1 MDREEIRY
9 LLGSTIYARAKA
21 YENRVQDLECETAEN
36 GVRHLSADVRGSGRN
51 LYRTQAWLRQNGSFV
66 SASCTCPFNEN
77 GEGPCCK
84 HIGALLLHEVDEP
97 EEKTESKPEKKA
109 LLDIPGVQRGTE
121 FAKEAAARKDS
132 YVSGLEMLFGR
143 KWRGDEPVSDVR
155 AQELLRAYQ
164 EDALSEVESL
174 TASDGQQRGFA
185 ELEPELILDYSG
197 QPPLLRLRISDGG
210 RQYVVKSIPELLT
223 AIEKERSVSYGKT
236 LAFVH
241 RWDAFTSEAQKILTL
256 LRRQQDTVKS
266 VEAATGRPTRSIANG
281 PAGSVPLSGELLD
294 ELVVLYE
301 PRGEVGGYALRK
313 GLPALTLRVEKK
325 RGGVHIV
332 VEPSLYT
339 LQGLDYSYLYNE
351 DTIWK
356 LERAEAARLLPALNA
371 LCGSGLFFT
380 SKDAV
385 SFCSFVLPELGRKIT
400 IDDPDRLLLN
410 QIPLEPVVQFY
421 LDAPTRETVR
431 AHLEFLYGE
440 DRVTPEEPGPAGLLR
455 DARAE
460 QRAGRLL
467 GRYLEP
473 GPDTMGNGLAAHYDA
488 YEEDEVYRFLDEGIP
503 ALLAEGEVY
512 LTDAFRS
519 MQAAPP
525 KISVGV
531 SVHGSVLDLEVD
543 TGEFPVG
550 ELKALLRSLH
560 QKKRYHRLRDGRLL
574 RLDDS
579 MEVLDELNETLEL
592 SGAKLGQTHARLPLY
607 RAPSLDWALSGQN
620 GIRFNRDDAFCQLS
634 RSFHAVKDSEYTPP
648 VSLQKVLRKY
658 QRDGYRWL
666 RTLDGYGMGGI
677 LADDMGLGKT
687 VQVLSYLLALREQ
700 GGNPLPSLIVCPA
713 SLVLNWAEE
722 CRKFTPELNCVVVD
736 GDAAHRAQ
744 LAEQWDGAD
753 VVVTSYDL
761 LRRDETLYESQKFY
775 ACILDEAQ
783 AIKNHTTQKY
793 KAVCG
798 VNSRV
803 RFALTGTPVE
813 NRLGELWSIF
823 SFLMPGYLP
832 PYKSFCSRFEKPI
845 TQENDPAAVRR
856 LNQLTGPFILRRMKS
871 EVLKE
876 LPPKT
881 ENVYRIELEE
891 EQRKLYLAAVVDAR
905 EKLRAAKPEDKMAV
919 FAVLMRLREIC
930 CDPRLIADNW
940 TGGSAKLDACIELVT
955 SAVEGGH
962 RILLFSQ
969 FTSML
974 ELLAKRLD
982 AEGVSHFTL
991 QGSTPKPVRAEL
1003 VRRFNG
1009 GEASVFLI
1017 SLRAGGTG
1025 LNLTAADIVIH
1036 YDPWWN
1042 VAAQNQ
1048 ATDRAYRIG
1057 QQNPVQVY
1065 KLIAQD
1071 TIEEKIVELQQAKQD
1086 LAETVTGSAD
1096 GAILRMKPEELLNL
1110 LEGTE

>member
-66 SASCTCPFNEN
+66 SASCTCSFNEN

-164 EDALSEVESL
+164 EDALAEVESL

-294 ELVVLYE
+294 ELVALYE

-332 VEPSLYT
+332 VEPSLHT

-421 LDAPTRETVR
+421 LDAPHMGAVR
-431 AHLEFLYGE
+431 AHPEFLYGE
-440 DRVTPEEPGPAGLLR
+440 DRVTPFAAPTDLLR

-460 QRAGRLL
+460 RRAGRLL
-467 GRYLEP
+467 QTYLTQQTDSSPAEY
-473 GPDTMGNGLAAHYDA
+473 GTDDEDTLVTFL
-488 YEEDEVYRFLDEGIP
+488 EEGVP

-512 LTDAFRS
+512 LSDAFRDL
-519 MQAAPP
+519 QAAPP

-531 SVHGSVLDLEVD
+531 SVQGSVLDLEVD
-543 TGEFPVG
+543 TGEFPVS
-550 ELKALLRSLH
+550 ELKALLKSLH

-579 MEVLDELNETLEL
+579 LEVLDELNETLEL
-592 SGAKLGQTHARLPLY
+592 SGAKLGQNHAQLPLY
-607 RAPSLDWALSGQN
+607 RAPSLDWALSGQT
-620 GIRFNRDDAFCQLS
+620 GVRFNRDDAFRRIS
-634 RSFHAVKDSEYTPP
+634 RSFHAVKDSEYAPP
-648 VSLQKVLRKY
+648 VSLQKTLRKY

-687 VQVLSYLLALREQ
+687 VQVLSYLLAMKQ
-700 GGNPLPSLIVCPA
+700 NGQTLPSLIVCPA

-722 CRKFTPELNCVVVD
+722 CQKFTPELSCVVVD
-736 GDAAHRAQ
+736 GDAAHRAE
-744 LAEQWDGAD
+744 LAESWPAAD
-753 VVVTSYDL
+753 LVVTSYDL
-761 LRRDETLYESQKFY
+761 LRRDEALYEGQEFY

-793 KAVCG
+793 KAVCK
-798 VNSRV
+798 VRSRV

-845 TQENDPAAVRR
+845 VQEEDQTAVRR

-871 EVLKE
+871 DVLKE

-905 EKLRAAKPEDKMAV
+905 EKLQAAKPEDKMAV

-940 TGGSAKLDACIELVT
+940 EGGSAKLDACAELVS

-982 AEGVSHFTL
+982 AEGISHFTL

-1009 GEASVFLI
+1009 GEVSVFLI

-1071 TIEEKIVELQQAKQD
+1071 TIEEKIVELQQAKQS
-1086 LAETVTGSAD
+1086 LADTVTGTAD
-1096 GAILRMKPEELLNL
+1096 GAILSMRPDELLQL
-1110 LEGTE
+1110 LEGSEP

>member
-21 YENRVQDLECETAEN
+21 YENRVQGMECETAEN

-51 LYRTQAWLRQNGSFV
+51 VYRTQAWLRQNGSFV

-84 HIGALLLHEVDEP
+84 HIGALLLKDIAEP
-97 EEKTESKPEKKA
+97 EEKAAPKPEKRRA
-109 LLDIPGVQRGTE
+109 LDIPGVQRGTE

-132 YVSGLEMLFGR
+132 YASGLEMLFGR
-143 KWRGDEPVSDVR
+143 KWRGDEPVSDLQ

-164 EDALSEVESL
+164 EDALAEVESL
-174 TASDGQQRGFA
+174 TASDSQQRGFA
-185 ELEPELILDYSG
+185 ELEPELILDDWG

-210 RQYVVKSIPELLT
+210 RQYIVKSVPELLS

-281 PAGSVPLSGELLD
+281 PAGCVPLSGELLD
-294 ELVVLYE
+294 ALAALYE
-301 PRGEVGGYALRK
+301 PRGEVGGYELRK
-313 GLPALTLRVEKK
+313 GLPPLTLKVEKK

-332 VEPSLYT
+332 VEPSLHT

-356 LERAEAARLLPALNA
+356 LERADAARLLPALNA

-385 SFCSFVLPELGRKIT
+385 SFCSFVLPELGRKLT
-400 IDDPDRLLLN
+400 IEDPDRLLLN

-421 LDAPTRETVR
+421 LDAPHMGAIR
-431 AHLEFLYGE
+431 AHPEFLYGE
-440 DRVTPEEPGPAGLLR
+440 DKVTPFAAPADLLR

-460 QRAGRLL
+460 RRAGRLL
-467 GRYLEP
+467 QTYLP
-473 GPDTMGNGLAAHYDA
+473 QQTDTSPAEYGTDDEDTLVTFL
-488 YEEDEVYRFLDEGIP
+488 EEGVP

-512 LTDAFRS
+512 LSDAFRDL
-519 MQAAPP
+519 QAAPP
-525 KISVGV
+525 KISVSV
-531 SVHGSVLDLEVD
+531 SVQGSVLDLEVD
-543 TGEFPVG
+543 TGEFPVS
-550 ELKALLRSLH
+550 ELKALLKSLH

-579 MEVLDELNETLEL
+579 LEVLDELNETLEL
-592 SGAKLGQTHARLPLY
+592 SGAKLGQSHARLPLY
-607 RAPSLDWALSGQN
+607 RAPSLDWALSGQT
-620 GIRFNRDDAFCQLS
+620 GVRFDRDDAFRRIS
-634 RSFHAVKDSEYTPP
+634 RSFHAVKDSEYAPP
-648 VSLQKVLRKY
+648 ASLQKTLRKY

-666 RTLDGYGMGGI
+666 RTLDSYGMGGI

-687 VQVLSYLLALREQ
+687 VQVLSYLLAMKQSGQTESKGL
-700 GGNPLPSLIVCPA
+700 LPSLIVCPA

-722 CRKFTPELNCVVVD
+722 CRKFTPELTCVVVD
-736 GDAAHRAQ
+736 GDAVHRAA
-744 LAEQWDGAD
+744 LAESWPAAD
-753 VVVTSYDL
+753 LVVTSYDL
-761 LRRDETLYESQKFY
+761 LRRDEALYEGQEFY

-793 KAVCG
+793 KAVCK
-798 VNSRV
+798 VRSRV

-845 TQENDPAAVRR
+845 VQEEDQTAVRR
-856 LNQLTGPFILRRMKS
+856 LNQLTGPFILRRMKAD
-871 EVLKE
+871 VLKE

-940 TGGSAKLDACIELVT
+940 EGGSAKLDACIELVT
-955 SAVEGGH
+955 SAVEPVHLHAGAAGKTSGCRGH
-962 RILLFSQ
+962 QPLYSP
-969 FTSML
+969 
-974 ELLAKRLD
+974 RLD
-982 AEGVSHFTL
+982 AETGPGGACPEVQRRRGERLSHL
-991 QGSTPKPVRAEL
+991 AAGGRHGPQPDGRGHRHPLRPVVECGRAESGHRPRL
-1003 VRRFNG
+1003 PHRTAKPG
-1009 GEASVFLI
+1009 
-1017 SLRAGGTG
+1017 AG
-1025 LNLTAADIVIH
+1025 V
-1036 YDPWWN
+1036 
-1042 VAAQNQ
+1042 
-1048 ATDRAYRIG
+1048 
-1057 QQNPVQVY
+1057 
-1065 KLIAQD
+1065 
-1071 TIEEKIVELQQAKQD
+1071 
-1086 LAETVTGSAD
+1086 
-1096 GAILRMKPEELLNL
+1096 
-1110 LEGTE
+1110 

>member
-21 YENRVQDLECETAEN
+21 YENWVQDLECETAEN

-66 SASCTCPFNEN
+66 SASCTCSFNEN

-164 EDALSEVESL
+164 EDALAEVESL

-294 ELVVLYE
+294 ELVALYE

-421 LDAPTRETVR
+421 LDAPHMGAVR
-431 AHLEFLYGE
+431 AHPEFLYGE
-440 DRVTPEEPGPAGLLR
+440 DRVTPFAAPTDLLR

-460 QRAGRLL
+460 RRAGRLL
-467 GRYLEP
+467 Q
-473 GPDTMGNGLAAHYDA
+473 T
-488 YEEDEVYRFLDEGIP
+488 
-503 ALLAEGEVY
+503 Y
-512 LTDAFRS
+512 LTQQTDSSPAEYGTDDEDTLVTFLEE
-519 MQAAPP
+519 
-525 KISVGV
+525 GV
-531 SVHGSVLDLEVD
+531 CLPCWRRAKSTSAMHSA
-543 TGEFPVG
+543 TC
-550 ELKALLRSLH
+550 
-560 QKKRYHRLRDGRLL
+560 RLRR
-574 RLDDS
+574 
-579 MEVLDELNETLEL
+579 
-592 SGAKLGQTHARLPLY
+592 
-607 RAPSLDWALSGQN
+607 
-620 GIRFNRDDAFCQLS
+620 
-634 RSFHAVKDSEYTPP
+634 
-648 VSLQKVLRKY
+648 
-658 QRDGYRWL
+658 
-666 RTLDGYGMGGI
+666 
-677 LADDMGLGKT
+677 
-687 VQVLSYLLALREQ
+687 
-700 GGNPLPSLIVCPA
+700 
-713 SLVLNWAEE
+713 
-722 CRKFTPELNCVVVD
+722 RKFRWVCRYREVCLIWRWTP
-736 GDAAHRAQ
+736 A
-744 LAEQWDGAD
+744 
-753 VVVTSYDL
+753 
-761 LRRDETLYESQKFY
+761 
-775 ACILDEAQ
+775 
-783 AIKNHTTQKY
+783 
-793 KAVCG
+793 
-798 VNSRV
+798 NSR
-803 RFALTGTPVE
+803 
-813 NRLGELWSIF
+813 
-823 SFLMPGYLP
+823 
-832 PYKSFCSRFEKPI
+832 
-845 TQENDPAAVRR
+845 
-856 LNQLTGPFILRRMKS
+856 
-871 EVLKE
+871 
-876 LPPKT
+876 
-881 ENVYRIELEE
+881 
-891 EQRKLYLAAVVDAR
+891 
-905 EKLRAAKPEDKMAV
+905 
-919 FAVLMRLREIC
+919 
-930 CDPRLIADNW
+930 
-940 TGGSAKLDACIELVT
+940 
-955 SAVEGGH
+955 
-962 RILLFSQ
+962 
-969 FTSML
+969 
-974 ELLAKRLD
+974 
-982 AEGVSHFTL
+982 
-991 QGSTPKPVRAEL
+991 
-1003 VRRFNG
+1003 
-1009 GEASVFLI
+1009 
-1017 SLRAGGTG
+1017 
-1025 LNLTAADIVIH
+1025 
-1036 YDPWWN
+1036 
-1042 VAAQNQ
+1042 
-1048 ATDRAYRIG
+1048 
-1057 QQNPVQVY
+1057 
-1065 KLIAQD
+1065 
-1071 TIEEKIVELQQAKQD
+1071 
-1086 LAETVTGSAD
+1086 
-1096 GAILRMKPEELLNL
+1096 
-1110 LEGTE
+1110 